1 MAVLSNIVA
10 TWIGDYDA
18 SGLGSYN
25 PAYVGSILDVDGLY
39 HTGGSNMPN
48 SIYES
53 GNNVYPFNWYAG
65 QGIGPDSDIGG
76 KYLLYSESG
85 FTWNT
90 LNEDSDDLYEFETYG
105 CLNVLYLGYNPT
117 GDANPSPAQG
127 TLTTFD
133 SSSPLLVVSNFNCLI
148 DKVAQLITGN
158 SSANGNTAIDVDDLV
173 DDNGSSILA
182 NPQYYES
189 ATLNST
195 FIYSTAF
202 ANTDTSIIEYV
213 LDKYLTSI
221 GSSITDDIGDI
232 QEALEDAGS
241 CVTISYYEEAGDYA
255 ANGVVTDDLAD
266 LGLCGCCSN
275 SACNDCGLIAA

>member
-1 MAVLSNIVA
+1 MATLSSIVT
-10 TWIGDYDA
+10 TWVGDYDA
-18 SGLGSYN
+18 FGLGN
-25 PAYVGSILDVDGLY
+25 FDPDYVGSILDTGGAY
-39 HTGGSNMPN
+39 HTGGSGAPN
-48 SIYES
+48 SIYYP
-53 GNNVYPFNWYAG
+53 GTNNVREFNWYSG
-65 QGIGPDSDIGG
+65 QGVDPAFGTGG

-117 GDANPSPAQG
+117 SDTAPSPASG
-127 TLTTFD
+127 TLTTFNPGE
-133 SSSPLLVVSNFNCLI
+133 PLLVVSNFNCLI

-158 SSANGNTAIDVDDLV
+158 SSADGNTVIDVDDLV
-173 DDNGSSILA
+173 DDNDSSILA

-232 QEALEDAGS
+232 QEALEDADS

-275 SACNDCGLIAA
+275 STCNDCGVMV